1 MRLTNRDLYTRSNA
15 LQKSDS
21 LIARGTAIKFLCV
34 VSIIMLVALTKIY
47 LERSTTNMGL
57 VWTER
62 HQALSQLIDEDNNL
76 RMLREKFLVP
86 EYVEGQALQLGLRS
100 SDPEQVRQIDLL
112 TYHRQIEGELNL
124 THVALN
130 VAGAETLATQE

>member
-1 MRLTNRDLYTRSNA
+1 
-15 LQKSDS
+15 
-21 LIARGTAIKFLCV
+21 
-34 VSIIMLVALTKIY
+34 MLVALTKIY
-47 LERSTTNMGL
+47 LERSSTNMGL
-57 VWTER
+57 IWTER

-100 SDPEQVRQIDLL
+100 SDPEQVRQIDLVA
-112 TYHRQIEGELNL
+112 YHRQIGDEQGV

-130 VAGAETLATQE
+130 ITSAETVATQE

>member
-1 MRLTNRDLYTRSNA
+1 
-15 LQKSDS
+15 
-21 LIARGTAIKFLCV
+21 
-34 VSIIMLVALTKIY
+34 MLVALTKIY

-112 TYHRQIEGELNL
+112 TYHRQIEGEQDL

>member
-34 VSIIMLVALTKIY
+34 VSIIMLVAMTKIY

-112 TYHRQIEGELNL
+112 TYHRQIEGEQDL

>member
-15 LQKSDS
+15 PQKSGS
-21 LIARGTAIKFLCV
+21 LIARGTAVKFLCV
-34 VSIIMLVALTKIY
+34 VSVIMLVALTKIY
-47 LERSTTNMGL
+47 LERSATNMGL
-57 VWTER
+57 IWTER

-76 RMLREKFLVP
+76 RMVREKFLVP

-112 TYHRQIEGELNL
+112 IYHRQIEVEQDIKYA
-124 THVALN
+124 ALDI
-130 VAGAETLATQE
+130 ARAETLATQE

>member
-1 MRLTNRDLYTRSNA
+1 MRLTNRDLYSRSNA
-15 LQKSDS
+15 SQKSSS
-21 LIARGTAIKFLCV
+21 LIARGTAVKFLCV
-34 VSIIMLVALTKIY
+34 VSVIMLVALTKIY
-47 LERSTTNMGL
+47 LERSATNMGL
-57 VWTER
+57 IWTER

-112 TYHRQIEGELNL
+112 TYHRQIEVEQDIKYA
-124 THVALN
+124 ALDI
-130 VAGAETLATQE
+130 ARAETLATQE

>member
-15 LQKSDS
+15 PQKSGS
-21 LIARGTAIKFLCV
+21 LIARGTAVKFLCV
-34 VSIIMLVALTKIY
+34 VSVIMLVALTKIY
-47 LERSTTNMGL
+47 LERSSTNMGL
-57 VWTER
+57 IWTER

-100 SDPEQVRQIDLL
+100 SDPEQVRQIDLVA
-112 TYHRQIEGELNL
+112 YHRQIEGEQNV

-130 VAGAETLATQE
+130 ITSTETVATQE

>member
-112 TYHRQIEGELNL
+112 TYHRQIEGEQDL

>member
-62 HQALSQLIDEDNNL
+62 HQALSQLIAEDNNL

-124 THVALN
+124 THVSLN

>member
-47 LERSTTNMGL
+47 LERSTANMGL
-57 VWTER
+57 IWTER

-112 TYHRQIEGELNL
+112 TYHRQIEGEQDL

>member
-124 THVALN
+124 THVALK

>member
-21 LIARGTAIKFLCV
+21 LIARSTAVKFLCV

-47 LERSTTNMGL
+47 LERSTANMGL
-57 VWTER
+57 IWTER

-112 TYHRQIEGELNL
+112 TYHRQIEGEQDL

>member
-47 LERSTTNMGL
+47 LERSSTNMGL
-57 VWTER
+57 IWTE
-62 HQALSQLIDEDNNL
+62 
-76 RMLREKFLVP
+76 
-86 EYVEGQALQLGLRS
+86 
-100 SDPEQVRQIDLL
+100 
-112 TYHRQIEGELNL
+112 
-124 THVALN
+124 
-130 VAGAETLATQE
+130 